1 MTEKREALPQPG
13 PLFHLADQEW
23 AHFKA
28 LASKALE
35 DLLASYHNT
44 SALTGFV
51 FPQLEAI
58 LQMAQRAIALEAD
71 RACLTAW
78 LFVRE
83 RREAQELSGGES

>member
-1 MTEKREALPQPG
+1 MAEKQQVLPQPG

-28 LASKALE
+28 LAAKALE

-58 LQMAQRAIALEAD
+58 LVMAQRASALEAD

-83 RREAQELSGGES
+83 RKEAQEQQGGEP